1 MVWRR
6 EVSPED
12 QMRLWA
18 IRRAAVYR
26 DLFRAAVLRALPV
39 RWFYRWLFADG
50 RGGLSDPG
58 ERVLSDLRDF
68 CHASDAT
75 IFYSDPLVMARR
87 EGRRGVHFV
96 LRGRQQRR
104 AAVCLMEAKKVLD

>member
-1 MVWRR
+1 MAL
-6 EVSPED
+6 SPEN

-75 IFYSDPLVMARR
+75 IFDSDPLVMARR
-87 EGRRGVHFV
+87 EGRREVFMRMQNFLNLDETKV
-96 LRGRQQRR
+96 RN
-104 AAVCLMEAKKVLD
+104 LMEIDDGFGD